1 MTKFTVFHLKNE
13 MLFANFISNVIG
25 VSVVLFLTHGSTSA
39 ESLEIAQFFRSIS
52 MIFVPCSFMLPLV
65 LTVLYE
71 RPIRRYL
78 NIKYQETGILPE
90 PEIKVRQRLLNEP
103 FFLISLDL
111 AIWTTAAVLYSLLSW
126 RAFAIKQ
133 IAISAFLTSF
143 TTGLITI
150 TVAFFVL
157 EHVLQKRLAPYFFPD
172 GGLYATPKTLRIRI
186 RTRLGA
192 LFVACNLVPFA
203 AILCTVRRASY
214 ANIDPAEVLEQ
225 LRLDITIDAIL
236 FICVGVWLTFLV
248 SMNLTRPLQEII
260 RVLRGVRHGHFDRK
274 VRVTSNDE
282 IGYTGDV
289 INEMTGGLKERDQMR
304 HSLDLAMEIQ
314 QNLLPKADPK
324 IEGLDI
330 AGTSIYCDETGG
342 DYFDYLYM
350 GENGHRKIGVV
361 VGDVSDHGIPS
372 ALLMISV
379 RATLR
384 HHAHHSDNIADM
396 VSDVNRHLSQDVKET
411 GHFMTLF
418 YSMIDRH
425 NKCIRWVN
433 AGHDPAIIYNPIA
446 DSFGELTG
454 RGLPLGV
461 FYDSEYTESQREIT
475 PGQIIVIGTD
485 GIWEAHNQN
494 DMMFGKDKLKEVI
507 HLHANESAKEIL
519 DAVIN
524 EVEQFSYPLKKED
537 DLTLVVM
544 KVEQ

>member
-103 FFLISLDL
+103 FFLISLDF
-111 AIWTTAAVLYSLLSW
+111 AIWATAAVLYSLLSW
-126 RAFAIKQ
+126 RAFATKQ

-454 RGLPLGV
+454 RALPLGV

-494 DMMFGKDKLKEVI
+494 GMMFGKDKLKEVI

-524 EVEQFSYPLKKED
+524 EVEQFIYPLKKED

>member
-25 VSVVLFLTHGSTSA
+25 VSIVLFLTHGSTSA

-103 FFLISLDL
+103 FFLISLDF
-111 AIWTTAAVLYSLLSW
+111 AIWATAAVLYSSLSW
-126 RAFAIKQ
+126 RAFATKQ

-214 ANIDPAEVLEQ
+214 ANVDPAEVLEQ

-248 SMNLTRPLQEII
+248 SMNLTRPLREII

-396 VSDVNRHLSQDVKET
+396 VSDVNRHLSEDVKET

-461 FYDSEYTESQREIT
+461 FYGSEYTESQREIT

-494 DMMFGKDKLKEVI
+494 GMMFGKDKLKEVI

-524 EVEQFSYPLKKED
+524 EVEQFSYPLRKED

>member
-103 FFLISLDL
+103 FFLISLDF

-126 RAFAIKQ
+126 RAFATKQ

-461 FYDSEYTESQREIT
+461 FYDSGYTESQREIT

-494 DMMFGKDKLKEVI
+494 GMMFGKDKLKEVI

-524 EVEQFSYPLKKED
+524 EVEQFIYPLKKED

>member
-25 VSVVLFLTHGSTSA
+25 VSIVLFLTHGSTSA

-103 FFLISLDL
+103 FFLISLDF

-126 RAFAIKQ
+126 RAFATKQ

-203 AILCTVRRASY
+203 AVLCTVRRASY

-342 DYFDYLYM
+342 DYFDYLHM

>member
-103 FFLISLDL
+103 FFMISLDF

-126 RAFAIKQ
+126 RAFATKQ

-236 FICVGVWLTFLV
+236 FICVGVWVTFLV

-289 INEMTGGLKERDQMR
+289 INEMTGG
-304 HSLDLAMEIQ
+304 A
-314 QNLLPKADPK
+314 
-324 IEGLDI
+324 EG
-330 AGTSIYCDETGG
+330 T
-342 DYFDYLYM
+342 
-350 GENGHRKIGVV
+350 
-361 VGDVSDHGIPS
+361 
-372 ALLMISV
+372 
-379 RATLR
+379 
-384 HHAHHSDNIADM
+384 
-396 VSDVNRHLSQDVKET
+396 
-411 GHFMTLF
+411 
-418 YSMIDRH
+418 
-425 NKCIRWVN
+425 
-433 AGHDPAIIYNPIA
+433 
-446 DSFGELTG
+446 
-454 RGLPLGV
+454 
-461 FYDSEYTESQREIT
+461 
-475 PGQIIVIGTD
+475 
-485 GIWEAHNQN
+485 
-494 DMMFGKDKLKEVI
+494 
-507 HLHANESAKEIL
+507 
-519 DAVIN
+519 
-524 EVEQFSYPLKKED
+524 
-537 DLTLVVM
+537 
-544 KVEQ
+544 

>member
-133 IAISAFLTSF
+133 IAMSAFLTSF

-494 DMMFGKDKLKEVI
+494 GMMFGKDKLKEVI

-524 EVEQFSYPLKKED
+524 EVEQFIYPLKKED

>member
-103 FFLISLDL
+103 FFLISLDF

-126 RAFAIKQ
+126 RAFATKQ
-133 IAISAFLTSF
+133 IAMSAFLTSF
-143 TTGLITI
+143 TTGLITT

-372 ALLMISV
+372 ALLMIAV

-384 HHAHHSDNIADM
+384 HHAHHSDNIVDM

-494 DMMFGKDKLKEVI
+494 GMMFGKDKLKEVI

-524 EVEQFSYPLKKED
+524 EVEQFIYPLKKED

>member
-25 VSVVLFLTHGSTSA
+25 VSIVLFLTHGSTSA

-494 DMMFGKDKLKEVI
+494 GMMFGKDKLKEVI

>member
-1 MTKFTVFHLKNE
+1 
-13 MLFANFISNVIG
+13 
-25 VSVVLFLTHGSTSA
+25 
-39 ESLEIAQFFRSIS
+39 
-52 MIFVPCSFMLPLV
+52 
-65 LTVLYE
+65 
-71 RPIRRYL
+71 
-78 NIKYQETGILPE
+78 
-90 PEIKVRQRLLNEP
+90 
-103 FFLISLDL
+103 
-111 AIWTTAAVLYSLLSW
+111 
-126 RAFAIKQ
+126 
-133 IAISAFLTSF
+133 
-143 TTGLITI
+143 
-150 TVAFFVL
+150 
-157 EHVLQKRLAPYFFPD
+157 
-172 GGLYATPKTLRIRI
+172 
-186 RTRLGA
+186 
-192 LFVACNLVPFA
+192 
-203 AILCTVRRASY
+203 
-214 ANIDPAEVLEQ
+214 
-225 LRLDITIDAIL
+225 
-236 FICVGVWLTFLV
+236 
-248 SMNLTRPLQEII
+248 
-260 RVLRGVRHGHFDRK
+260 
-274 VRVTSNDE
+274 
-282 IGYTGDV
+282 
-289 INEMTGGLKERDQMR
+289 MTGGLKERDQMR

-372 ALLMISV
+372 ALLMIAV

-384 HHAHHSDNIADM
+384 HHAHHSDNIVDM

-418 YSMIDRH
+418 YSMIEVH

-461 FYDSEYTESQREIT
+461 FYNSEYTESQREIT

-494 DMMFGKDKLKEVI
+494 GKLFGKDKLREVI

-519 DAVIN
+519 DTVIN

>member
-103 FFLISLDL
+103 FFLISLDF

-203 AILCTVRRASY
+203 AVLCTVRRASY

-494 DMMFGKDKLKEVI
+494 GMMFGKDKLKEVI

>member
-103 FFLISLDL
+103 FFLISLDF

-126 RAFAIKQ
+126 RAFATQQ

-454 RGLPLGV
+454 RALPLGV

-494 DMMFGKDKLKEVI
+494 GMMFGKDKLKEVI

-524 EVEQFSYPLKKED
+524 EVEQFIYPLKKED

>member
-1 MTKFTVFHLKNE
+1 
-13 MLFANFISNVIG
+13 MLFANLICNVIG
-25 VSVVLFLTHGSTSA
+25 VSVVLFLTHGASPWLP
-39 ESLEIAQFFRSIS
+39 LEIAQFSRRIDMVFL
-52 MIFVPCSFMLPLV
+52 PCAFMLPLV

-78 NIKYQETGILPE
+78 NIRYGETGIPPE
-90 PEIKVRQRLLNEP
+90 PEIKVRRRLLNEP
-103 FFLISLDL
+103 FFLISLDF
-111 AIWTTAAVLYSLLSW
+111 AIWAAAAVLYSLLFW
-126 RAFAIKQ
+126 WAFDAKQ
-133 IAISAFLTSF
+133 IAISAVIRSF
-143 TTGLITI
+143 TSGLITI
-150 TVAFFVL
+150 TIAFFVL
-157 EHVLQKRLAPYFFPD
+157 EHALQKRLAPYFFPD

-186 RTRLGA
+186 RARLGA
-192 LFVACNLVPFA
+192 LFFACNLVPFI
-203 AILCTVRRASY
+203 AILSAMRRTAY
-214 ANIDPAEVLEQ
+214 ANIDPAEALEQ

-350 GENGHRKIGVV
+350 SENGNRKIGVV

-372 ALLMISV
+372 ALLMIAV

-384 HHAHHSDNIADM
+384 HHAHHSDDIVDM

-418 YSMIDRH
+418 YSMIDTH

-433 AGHDPAIIYNPIA
+433 AGHDPGITYNPIA

-494 DMMFGKDKLKEVI
+494 GMMFGKDKLKEVI

>member
-103 FFLISLDL
+103 FFLISLDF

-126 RAFAIKQ
+126 RAFATKQ
-133 IAISAFLTSF
+133 IAMSAFLTSF

-372 ALLMISV
+372 ALLMIAV

-384 HHAHHSDNIADM
+384 HHAHHSDDIVDM

-475 PGQIIVIGTD
+475 PGQIIAIGTD

-494 DMMFGKDKLKEVI
+494 GMMFGKDKLKEVI

-524 EVEQFSYPLKKED
+524 EVEQFIYPLKKED

>member
-1 MTKFTVFHLKNE
+1 
-13 MLFANFISNVIG
+13 
-25 VSVVLFLTHGSTSA
+25 
-39 ESLEIAQFFRSIS
+39 

-103 FFLISLDL
+103 FFLISLDF

-126 RAFAIKQ
+126 RAFATQQ

-157 EHVLQKRLAPYFFPD
+157 EHTLQKRLAPYFFPD

-289 INEMTGGLKERDQMR
+289 INEMTGGLTERDQMR

-350 GENGHRKIGVV
+350 GENGNRKIGVV

-446 DSFGELTG
+446 DSFRELTG
-454 RGLPLGV
+454 RALPLGV

-494 DMMFGKDKLKEVI
+494 GMMFGKDKLKEVI

-524 EVEQFSYPLKKED
+524 EVEQFIYPLKKED

>member
-39 ESLEIAQFFRSIS
+39 ESPEIAQFFRSIS

-103 FFLISLDL
+103 FFLISLDF

-126 RAFAIKQ
+126 RAFATQQ

-157 EHVLQKRLAPYFFPD
+157 EHTLQKRLAPYFFPD

-350 GENGHRKIGVV
+350 GENGNRKIGVV

-446 DSFGELTG
+446 DSFRELTG
-454 RGLPLGV
+454 RALPLGV

-494 DMMFGKDKLKEVI
+494 GMMFGKDKLKEVI

-524 EVEQFSYPLKKED
+524 EVEQFIYPLKKED

>member
-103 FFLISLDL
+103 FFLISLDF
-111 AIWTTAAVLYSLLSW
+111 AIWATAAVLYSSLSW
-126 RAFAIKQ
+126 RAFATKQ

-454 RGLPLGV
+454 RALPLGV

-494 DMMFGKDKLKEVI
+494 GMMFGKDKLKEVI

-524 EVEQFSYPLKKED
+524 EVEQFIYPLKKED

>member
-1 MTKFTVFHLKNE
+1 MRKFTVFHLKNE
-13 MLFANFISNVIG
+13 MLFANLISNVIG
-25 VSVVLFLTHGSTSA
+25 VSVVLFLTHGFTSA
-39 ESLEIAQFFRSIS
+39 ESLEIQQFFRGIS
-52 MIFVPCSFMLPLV
+52 MIFMPCSFMLPLV

-71 RPIRRYL
+71 LPIRRYL
-78 NIKYQETGILPE
+78 NIKYGETGILPE

-111 AIWTTAAVLYSLLSW
+111 AIWTIAAVLYSVLSW
-126 RAFAIKQ
+126 RAFGVKQ
-133 IAISAFLTSF
+133 IAMSSFLTSF

-150 TVAFFVL
+150 TIAFFVL
-157 EHVLQKRLAPYFFPD
+157 EHALQKRLAPYFFPD

-203 AILCTVRRASY
+203 AILCTVRRTSY
-214 ANIDPAEVLEQ
+214 GNIDPAEVLEQ

-248 SMNLTRPLQEII
+248 STNLTRPLQEII

-304 HSLDLAMEIQ
+304 RSLDLAMEIQ

-324 IEGLDI
+324 IDGLDI

-350 GENGHRKIGVV
+350 GENGNRKIGVV

-372 ALLMISV
+372 ALLMIAV

-384 HHAHHSDNIADM
+384 HHAHHSDDIVDM
-396 VSDVNRHLSQDVKET
+396 VSDVNRHFSQDVKET

-418 YSMIDRH
+418 YSMIEVH
-425 NKCIRWVN
+425 NKRIRWVN
-433 AGHDPAIIYNPIA
+433 AGHDPAITYNPITN
-446 DSFGELTG
+446 SFDELTG
-454 RGLPLGV
+454 RGLPLGI
-461 FYDSEYTESQREIT
+461 FYDSEYIESQREIT

-494 DMMFGKDKLKEVI
+494 GMMFGKDKLKEVI
-507 HLHANESAKEIL
+507 HLHANGSAKDIL
-519 DAVIN
+519 EAVIN

-537 DLTLVVM
+537 DVTLVVM
-544 KVEQ
+544 KVGQ

>member
-103 FFLISLDL
+103 FFLISLDF

-126 RAFAIKQ
+126 RAFATQQ

-157 EHVLQKRLAPYFFPD
+157 EHTLQKRLAPYFFPD

-446 DSFGELTG
+446 DSFRELTG
-454 RGLPLGV
+454 RALPLGV

-494 DMMFGKDKLKEVI
+494 GMMFGKDKLKEVI

-524 EVEQFSYPLKKED
+524 EVEQFIYPLKKED

>member
-103 FFLISLDL
+103 FFLISLDF

-494 DMMFGKDKLKEVI
+494 GMMFGKDKLKEVI

-524 EVEQFSYPLKKED
+524 EVEQFIYPLKKED

>member
-103 FFLISLDL
+103 FFLISLDF

-461 FYDSEYTESQREIT
+461 FYDSGYTESQREIT

-494 DMMFGKDKLKEVI
+494 GMMFGKDKLKEVI

-524 EVEQFSYPLKKED
+524 EVEQFIYPLKKED

>member
-103 FFLISLDL
+103 FFLISLDF

-126 RAFAIKQ
+126 RAFATKQ
-133 IAISAFLTSF
+133 IAMSAFLTSF

-157 EHVLQKRLAPYFFPD
+157 EHVLQKRLGPYFFPD

-372 ALLMISV
+372 ALLMIAV

-384 HHAHHSDNIADM
+384 HHAHHSDNIVDM

-494 DMMFGKDKLKEVI
+494 GMMFGKDKLKEVI

-524 EVEQFSYPLKKED
+524 EVEQFIYPLKKED

>member
-25 VSVVLFLTHGSTSA
+25 VSIVLFLTHGSTSA

-103 FFLISLDL
+103 FFLISLDF

-126 RAFAIKQ
+126 RAFATKQ

-203 AILCTVRRASY
+203 AVLCTVRRASY
-214 ANIDPAEVLEQ
+214 ANIDPAEVLQQ

-494 DMMFGKDKLKEVI
+494 GMMFGKDKLKEVI